1 MLTQPARSTVL
12 IGLLMATALAIA
24 PASVRA
30 QTEGPSAEDADA
42 PAGETVVIS
51 EDEARA
57 CAARLEP
64 MVASFTDPMTD
75 IYIRR
80 VAGPAFQVWA
90 PRGDEP
96 GAPFRPWCVTTLE
109 AISSVSF
116 LNPDN
121 RATVME
127 LAAASSPE
135 PPPARQGPPDAPA
148 PPPTVVVEPGDE
160 AEEPRGLP
168 AAFQRLPPKGG
179 RSAPLLGVPV
189 RPDLLPSQARAPVAL
204 CIEAGNQAT
213 VLFNRTSGVM
223 VGAECRT
230 PAGEATPLTVLTADL
245 LSGEAV
251 PDRQ

>member
-1 MLTQPARSTVL
+1 MFPIRANSWPL
-12 IGLLMATALAIA
+12 IGLLMATTLTVA
-24 PASVRA
+24 PGDARA
-30 QTEGPSAEDADA
+30 QASETRNNAA
-42 PAGETVVIS
+42 PAGETLVIS

-64 MVASFTDPMTD
+64 MVASFANPMTD
-75 IYIRR
+75 IYMRR
-80 VAGPAFQVWA
+80 VPGPAFQVWA
-90 PRGDEP
+90 PRRDEP

-127 LAAASSPE
+127 LAAAASPE
-135 PPPARQGPPDAPA
+135 PPPARQVPPDAPA
-148 PPPTVVVEPGDE
+148 PPPTVVVEPGNE

-168 AAFQRLPPKGG
+168 AAFQRLPPRGG

-189 RPDLLPSQARAPVAL
+189 RPNLLPSQARAPVAL

-230 PAGEATPLTVLTADL
+230 PDGEAMPLTVLTADL
-245 LSGEAV
+245 LSAEVAPGG
-251 PDRQ
+251 Q